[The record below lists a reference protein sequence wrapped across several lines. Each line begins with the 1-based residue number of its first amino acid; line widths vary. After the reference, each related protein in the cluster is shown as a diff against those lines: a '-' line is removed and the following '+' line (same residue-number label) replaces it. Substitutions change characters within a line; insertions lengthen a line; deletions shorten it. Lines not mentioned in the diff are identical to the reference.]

1 MMIMYNLSKFI
12 LEIVSGYSINEKQ
25 QNTAPSEQFPKSN
38 RRNRGK
44 INITNIYV
52 HDLSLSRLGTG
63 TSIKSSMLS

>member
-25 QNTAPSEQFPKSN
+25 QNAAPSEQFPKSN

-63 TSIKSSMLS
+63 TSIKSSMLN